1 MLVTEGYISLLITRS
16 HGLSF
21 RLVRSPHSPQR
32 TRPGAGAT
40 RRGENLL
47 CFFKKDYRRAS
58 LAGMRCAL
66 IYDVMYKCSFGYAIY
81 F

>member
-1 MLVTEGYISLLITRS
+1 MLVTEGHKSSLLMRS

-21 RLVRSPHSPQR
+21 RLVRSPQ
-32 TRPGAGAT
+32 AT

-47 CFFKKDYRRAS
+47 CFFKKDSRRAP
-58 LAGMRCAL
+58 LAGMTCTL
-66 IYDVMYKCSFGYAIY
+66 IYDVMYKCSFNYAVY